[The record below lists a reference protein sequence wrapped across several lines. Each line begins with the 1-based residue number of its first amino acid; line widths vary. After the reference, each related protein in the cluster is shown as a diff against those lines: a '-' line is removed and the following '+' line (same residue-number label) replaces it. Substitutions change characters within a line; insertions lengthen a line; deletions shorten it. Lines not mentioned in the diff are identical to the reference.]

1 MNTLIRIGLAAALA
15 VIGPASLTLAVT
27 GPASVALAAAG
38 PAKATCLVCKVKHGE
53 AEEEAVVA
61 VRAWQGREYG
71 FCSEK
76 CAEEFE
82 ADPAAYV
89 PSEFPRAAPAFD
101 LKSLAG
107 APLSNASLKGKVVLL
122 DFWATWCAPCRKSMP
137 EFQALHKKYA
147 ERGFMVVGVSIDE
160 GKDGPAKVKKFVS
173 SKKISYPIAVDSESA
188 PAWEAFQ
195 VKAVPAAYL
204 LDRDGRIVAQWTG
217 ASAPGTEIEEKLAA
231 LLRAD

>member
-1 MNTLIRIGLAAALA
+1 MNTLIRVGLAAAL
-15 VIGPASLTLAVT
+15 TLI

-38 PAKATCLVCKVKHGE
+38 PAKAICLVCKVKHGE

-76 CAEEFE
+76 CAQEFE

-89 PSEFPRAAPAFD
+89 PSEFPRPAPAFD

-107 APLSNASLKGKVVLL
+107 APLSNASLKGKVALL

-137 EFQALHKKYA
+137 ELQALHDKYA
-147 ERGFMVVGVSIDE
+147 AKGFTVVGVSIDE
-160 GKDGPAKVKKFVS
+160 GGPSKVKKFVS
-173 SKKISYPIAVDSESA
+173 SKKIDYPIALDSEQA
-188 PAWEAFQ
+188 PAWEAFR
-195 VKAVPAAYL
+195 VKAVPAAFL
-204 LDRDGRIVAQWTG
+204 LDREGRIVAQWTG
-217 ASAPGTEIEEKLAA
+217 ASAPMAELEEKLAE